1 MRKHAFI
8 SILGLALAASFAAAQ
23 EDSGDSAPDGLT
35 VQEVVLSKALE
46 DGPPV
51 DPGTSF
57 SAADGRVY
65 ATVRVENPGREAT
78 TISVKMRPADR
89 AHGGHGIDLEIPARP
104 RYRTVARFTTRRSPG
119 SYVVVVSDAEG
130 NELSSTTLTITE

>member
-23 EDSGDSAPDGLT
+23 EDSAPSSGLSVT
-35 VQEVVLSKALE
+35 EVVLSKALE
-46 DGPPV
+46 DGQPV
-51 DPGTSF
+51 EPGTSF

-65 ATVRVENPGREAT
+65 ATVRVENPSREAT
-78 TISVKMRPADR
+78 TVSVKMRPADR
-89 AHGGHGIDLEIPARP
+89 AHGGHGIELEIPARP

-119 SYVVVVSDAEG
+119 SYVVVVSDSEG
-130 NELSSTTLTITE
+130 NEISTTTLTITE

>member
-8 SILGLALAASFAAAQ
+8 SMLGLALVASFAAAQ
-23 EDSGDSAPDGLT
+23 EDSAPSSGGLS

-46 DGPPV
+46 EGQPV

-57 SAADGRVY
+57 SAAEGRVY
-65 ATVRVENPGREAT
+65 ATVRVQNPSREAT
-78 TISVKMRPADR
+78 SITVKMRPADR
-89 AHGGHGIDLEIPARP
+89 AHGGHGIELEIPARP

-130 NELSSTTLTITE
+130 NELSTTSLTITE

>member
-8 SILGLALAASFAAAQ
+8 SILGLALVASFAAAQ
-23 EDSGDSAPDGLT
+23 EAPSSDGLS

-46 DGPPV
+46 DGQPV
-51 DPGTSF
+51 EPGTSF

-65 ATVRVENPGREAT
+65 ATVRVQNPSREAT
-78 TISVKMRPADR
+78 TISVKMRPAER
-89 AHGGHGIDLEIPARP
+89 AHGGHGIELEIPARP

-119 SYVVVVSDAEG
+119 SYVVVVSDSEG
-130 NELSSTTLTITE
+130 NELSTTTLTITE

>member
-23 EDSGDSAPDGLT
+23 EDSAPSGGLSVT
-35 VQEVVLSKALE
+35 EVVLSKALE
-46 DGPPV
+46 DGQPV
-51 DPGTSF
+51 EPGTSF

-65 ATVRVENPGREAT
+65 ATVRVENPSREAT
-78 TISVKMRPADR
+78 TVSVKMRPADR
-89 AHGGHGIDLEIPARP
+89 AHGGHGIELEIPARP

-119 SYVVVVSDAEG
+119 SYVVVVSDSEG
-130 NELSSTTLTITE
+130 NEISTTTLTITE